1 MPIGFLLVR
10 ENRKSRTAL
19 YRQGGSASRVLSEI
33 VKRRSFR
40 ANVKRLRP
48 SNVLRAPNVHAW
60 LTGFGWEE
68 SVIMSAKLDRLV
80 VGSIL
85 KQERSFL
92 SVPIDANLNSYRPL
106 DVS

>member
-1 MPIGFLLVR
+1 MPPR
-10 ENRKSRTAL
+10 RP
-19 YRQGGSASRVLSEI
+19 ASRVLSEI

-40 ANVKRLRP
+40 ANVKWLTP

-106 DVS
+106 DVT